1 VDGTVKL
8 WQWDNAIA
16 SGKPSY
22 RLLSTLKSHRRQV
35 AGVAFSPDG
44 KTLASAGMD
53 SMVRLWR
60 RDGKEI
66 RAFKGH
72 KNGVFAVAFSPD
84 GKFIASASF
93 DGTVKV
99 WGYDGKEIETLKGHS
114 DGVFGVAFSPDGKL
128 IASASQDR
136 TAILWNLER
145 IFQLDFLQY
154 GCNWVRDYLRTNAQV
169 EESDR
174 HLCDRINK

>member
-8 WQWDNAIA
+8 WQWDGAIA

-22 RLLSTLKSHRRQV
+22 KLLHTLTSHRRQV

-53 SMVRLWR
+53 STVRLWR
-60 RDGKEI
+60 RDGTEI
-66 RAFKGH
+66 RALKGH

-84 GKFIASASF
+84 GKLIASASF
-93 DGTVKV
+93 DGTVKL
-99 WGYDGKEIETLKGHS
+99 WSYDGKELETLKGHG
-114 DGVFGVAFSPDGKL
+114 DGVFGVTFSPDGKL
-128 IASASQDR
+128 VASASQDR

-145 IFQLDFLQY
+145 IFQLDFIEY
-154 GCNWVRDYLRTNAQV
+154 GCDWVRDYLRTNANLK
-169 EESDR
+169 EEDR
-174 HLCDRINK
+174 HLCDRSPQ